1 MFTLGAIHHFVKAA
15 MQVSENSYDNET
27 FVEVRDRTPIAG
39 LSVESKS
46 FCFYREELFYDATNS
61 GN

>member
-1 MFTLGAIHHFVKAA
+1 
-15 MQVSENSYDNET
+15 MQVSENQSDNEK

-39 LSVESKS
+39 LSAESKS
-46 FCFYREELFYDATNS
+46 VRFYREELFYDATNS